1 MKKVFLV
8 FLIFFTSTLISQKF
22 YDSNDLKYYLD
33 FSNMKANLKFRD
45 YKINGPIEEIYS
57 IYGNNYTVIKGDSIH
72 WALLQNSKKNQYSSY
87 LILKGEYSDII
98 RMIKREG
105 SSKRFEVLASD
116 IIFPSSFKDYFNF
129 VNEEDFNALAKDRQV
144 AEYLKDFGFS
154 GTYDLKVYRDSGISF
169 INIEI
174 KGSITFNQKGILIE
188 TNLPSLTKFSGE
200 YSSDLNPD
208 INLLKMG
215 IVSGR
220 IINSDG
226 GIFSLSID
234 LKEMTGILTTIRIK
248 MNDEDEQSTFRNV
261 TTFKLIE

>member
-8 FLIFFTSTLISQKF
+8 FLLFFTSNLISQKF

-144 AEYLKDFGFS
+144 AEYLKDFGLS
-154 GTYDLKVYRDSGISF
+154 GSYDLKVYRDSGISF

-188 TNLPSLTKFSGE
+188 TNLPSLTKFG
-200 YSSDLNPD
+200 
-208 INLLKMG
+208 NLPISWTVAPK
-215 IVSGR
+215 
-220 IINSDG
+220 
-226 GIFSLSID
+226 SI
-234 LKEMTGILTTIRIK
+234 
-248 MNDEDEQSTFRNV
+248 
-261 TTFKLIE
+261 